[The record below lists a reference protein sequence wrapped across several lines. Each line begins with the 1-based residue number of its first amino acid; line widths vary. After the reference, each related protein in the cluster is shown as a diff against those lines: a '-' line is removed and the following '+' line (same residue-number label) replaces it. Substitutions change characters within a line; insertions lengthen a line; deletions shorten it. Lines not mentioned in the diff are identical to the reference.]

1 MKKILVFPYILIG
14 IFFFSYS
21 SAHEILPQPQQLFKG
36 SIGLS
41 AKDSKSDFPKLVT
54 APKGAPNVLL
64 VMLDDVGFGA
74 SETFRGPIHT
84 PTLDHLAQT
93 GLRYNQ
99 FHTIPCDLKY
109 QI

>member
-1 MKKILVFPYILIG
+1 MKKILIIPFIFIG
-14 IFFFSYS
+14 IFYSYS
-21 SAHEILPQPQQLFKG
+21 SKGQEILPQPQQPFKG

-74 SETFRGPIHT
+74 SETFGGPIHT
-84 PTLDHLAQT
+84 PTLEHLAQT

-99 FHTIPCDLKY
+99 FHTTSLCSPTR
-109 QI
+109 